1 MRPRT
6 VALDVEAMEWKP
18 LGPAGLHSRLLSR
31 DPETGARTALQRLNP
46 EEGYQPPTIA
56 HFHTT
61 YEEILGVRGWF
72 SFDQRTWVR
81 PGSYIF
87 HPPRTVHGFASA
99 VPQDSWFLSRVGRDL
114 DVNLVETPAQT
125 DLYVIEGDV
134 PPRVPRAMG
143 EPMAEIGFTPLTI
156 AGSSGPAGWCELS
169 VDPETGEGS
178 ALVRLPAGWRYESAG
193 LPGYLEI
200 FTIDGTLLPEG
211 QETSGTPRMTYYFYP
226 PAEPVGPLVA
236 SSDTLAYVN
245 FGLPLETSPA

>member
-1 MRPRT
+1 M
-6 VALDVEAMEWKP
+6 DWKA

-81 PGSYIF
+81 PGSYVF

-114 DVNLVETPAQT
+114 DLNLVETPAQD

-134 PPRVPRAMG
+134 PPRAPRAMG
-143 EPMAEIGFTPLTI
+143 DPVAELGFDTRVLAGASTPLK
-156 AGSSGPAGWCELS
+156 WCELS
-169 VDPETGEGS
+169 VDPQTGEGS
-178 ALVRLPAGWRYESAG
+178 ALAQLPAGWRYESGG

-200 FTIDGTLLPEG
+200 FTLEGSLLPEDRKAPEKPG
-211 QETSGTPRMTYYFYP
+211 MTYYFYP
-226 PAEPVGPLVA
+226 PEDPIGPLVA
-236 SSDTLAYVN
+236 SDDVLAYVN
-245 FGLPLETSPA
+245 FGHALSLEQLPEH

>member
-18 LGPAGLHSRLLSR
+18 LGPAGLYSKLLSR

-81 PGSYIF
+81 PGSYVF
-87 HPPRTVHGFASA
+87 HPPRTVHGFRSA

-114 DVNLVETPAQT
+114 DVNLIEVPAHD
-125 DLYVIEGDV
+125 DLYVIEGDA
-134 PPRVPRAMG
+134 PPRSPRAMG
-143 EPMAEIGFTPLTI
+143 EPLAEMGCAERTI
-156 AGSSGPAGWCELS
+156 AGASAAVQWCELS

-178 ALVRLPAGWRYESAG
+178 ALVRLPAGWRYAAHALS
-193 LPGYLEI
+193 GYLEI
-200 FTIDGTLLPEG
+200 FTMEGSLLPEREEDG
-211 QETSGTPRMTYYFYP
+211 RAPGMTYYFYP
-226 PAEPVGPLVA
+226 PEEPVGPLVA
-236 SSDTLAYVN
+236 DTDVLAYVN
-245 FGLPLETSPA
+245 FGSPLES